1 VKWAGDT
8 PFIVLEKV
16 SIPGL
21 GTFSARVL
29 LYPPEFNTHGL
40 FAD

>member
-1 VKWAGDT
+1 VKRARDT
-8 PFIVLEKV
+8 PVIVLEKV

-29 LYPPEFNTHGL
+29 LYPPGFNTHGL